1 MAITIQD
8 LLASDTISQAV
19 DKINF
24 NFDQLLLNGGGPI
37 GPAGPIGPSGPI
49 GGRGERGSEWYEG
62 TDNPNVTPP
71 PGITPLEYDKY
82 LQDNGQVWEYT
93 GLTWSDT
100 GINLTGPQGT
110 SGTAIGWSQ
119 FGNDGNG
126 NYQLIAKNVSYPAI
140 FTGDTIT
147 PDNQGVPVAAFGI
160 ASPNDTSVDN
170 KFKLSSEIAGA
181 LDSSVLSVLIRQGSS
196 TSNAIKFMGS
206 GDSGGNYEQLDLD
219 NLSSISLGTDD
230 TLSIIV
236 PKQGTA
242 GDSNQYVGYIVEVEK
257 RGYKSRTGNGMSFET
272 GTKGTAQLGG
282 DNSNVTFTLNQL
294 AAGGGDPTF
303 TVNTI
308 GTLSQTQTQIGPV
321 VGPLTTNPSYT
332 GGVRFDVD
340 TFGVAA
346 NNNIG
351 FLSGDSITGTVGT
364 NLMGLETTKAYINT
378 TVNPIDIKATG
389 GGDIEIFTSGGGE
402 TYIDSTVKSVIS
414 VNQQPSPGVGSSI
427 EQTTGSMTLTAL
439 GTDADHLKI
448 KSDSNGKGIAIGLG
462 QNNVTG
468 KIRIGRAFQTNDDF
482 LYNAGITLNY
492 VDGLSGVG
500 DQKGLINVTGRVA
513 FMLQGEN
520 LPATRKSTVF
530 FDNSPTFYE
539 SPPAP
544 LYNTPIIVA
553 HGSDDQGLNPGVV
566 QSAWYFGNTILEG
579 DSGSFYIGKGYYD
592 GLGSGP
598 GPAGSQ
604 RGGIFLNDSQEFIQG
619 APFGGGPGVDAE
631 GYNPPGEKF
640 KVDQAMTKVSNKMIW
655 GGKHGISAGSN
666 TDNSTSGFKYDCF
679 LKDAPANTTLHATS
693 PFLRVVIGPI
703 DANIYTQANLD
714 NETIYDPSD
723 SGSTQTT
730 TFTLEDP
737 PSDWAAGQRLHVE
750 LFVVSSA
757 ISIGS
762 NLLKAN
768 PKIDL
773 KYTQRIVGGEP
784 ITYTVSSGSPSP
796 SVTPAIGAPKFIRC
810 NFTLQ
815 WSGFNDEY
823 YTGFPEIP
831 GLFTAYDFTP
841 GWSLIGTPIYQDGN
855 MDNAVS
861 PHTYANMDNGSGSS
875 QYNIEGPN

>member
-126 NYQLIAKNVSYPAI
+126 NYQLTAKNVSYPAI

-147 PDNQGVPVAAFGI
+147 PDNQGVPIAAFGI
-160 ASPNDTSVDN
+160 ASPNDTSVDD

-242 GDSNQYVGYIVEVEK
+242 GDSNQYVGYIVEVAE

-303 TVNTI
+303 TVNTLASSTNSQTSSKFGPAV
-308 GTLSQTQTQIGPV
+308 GTLNTE
-321 VGPLTTNPSYT
+321 PSYT

-351 FLSGDSITGTVGT
+351 FLSDDSVTGTVGT

-439 GTDADHLKI
+439 GSDADHLKI

-468 KIRIGRAFQTNDDF
+468 KIRIGRAFQTNNDF

-513 FMLQGEN
+513 FMLQGED
-520 LPATRKSTVF
+520 LPKTRKSTVF

-539 SPPAP
+539 SPSSPP
-544 LYNTPIIVA
+544 NDTPIIVA

-566 QSAWYFGNTILEG
+566 QSAWYFGNSSKYG
-579 DSGSFYIGKGYYD
+579 DSGSFYIGKGAI
-592 GLGSGP
+592 GGIGP
-598 GPAGSQ
+598 GDNK
-604 RGGIFLNDSQEFIQG
+604 RGGLFLNDSQEFIQAG
-619 APFGGGPGVDAE
+619 SIPSGGE
-631 GYNPPGEKF
+631 GYNQLGEKF
-640 KVDQAMTKVSNKMIW
+640 KVDQEMTKVSNKMIW
-655 GGKHGISAGSN
+655 GGKNGISGTTSAN
-666 TDNSTSGFKYDCF
+666 NLPSGFKYDCF
-679 LKDAPANTTLHATS
+679 LKDAPVNTTLHATS

-714 NETIYDPSD
+714 NETIYDPS
-723 SGSTQTT
+723 GGAFGAQTT
-730 TFTLEDP
+730 TFTLQNP

-757 ISIGS
+757 IEIGTTP
-762 NLLKAN
+762 LRAN

-773 KYTQRIVGGEP
+773 KYTQRIVNA
-784 ITYTVSSGSPSP
+784 TNVLYTVSSGSANFFAVPIVGEP
-796 SVTPAIGAPKFIRC
+796 PKFKRC

-815 WSGFNDEY
+815 WSGFEDEF
-823 YTGFPEIP
+823 YTGS
-831 GLFTAYDFTP
+831 GNFTAYDFTP
-841 GWSLIGTPIYQDGN
+841 GWSLIGTPIYQDGD
-855 MDNAVS
+855 MGSTGTTPEA
-861 PHTYANMDNGSGSS
+861 YANMTTPPSPGT
-875 QYNIEGPN
+875 QFNIEAPN